1 MRVSPFNIGTRERC
15 DHCKKF
21 VTSKSAELVTLY
33 GLCDEDLLNS
43 ENEFSICERCADK
56 DYGKEYWNK
65 WIRKKRVKKTY

>member
-56 DYGKEYWNK
+56 DYGKEYWNN
-65 WIRKKRVKKTY
+65 WIRKRRI